1 MRTILMGATLCA
13 VAAMALP
20 VQAEP
25 VKSVAVEK
33 SRVQIEVRRAQDE
46 DGPDRMATRLPEPT
60 TTGSAGGGPALGAS
74 NVPECQVFTVR
85 SPQPNGTTVIR
96 KLRQCF

>member
-1 MRTILMGATLCA
+1 MRAILAATTLWA
-13 VAAMALP
+13 VASMPLP
-20 VQAEP
+20 VQAQP

-46 DGPDRMATRLPEPT
+46 DGPVRMATRLPEPT
-60 TTGSAGGGPALGAS
+60 TTGSAGSGPALAAS